1 VKRIAAVIALLG
13 SGCSWMMVAG
23 PPGPSVSSAPPGMTH
38 AEQPLDCT
46 REKFAPVV
54 DTVFAS
60 VFGVGTLVAIP
71 GVYFA
76 ATEEDDYNQ
85 MFGVML
91 IGAAAVYAALAVPF
105 YYSAKSGY
113 RKVEACRAA
122 HEQRGYVFGA
132 R

>member
-1 VKRIAAVIALLG
+1 
-13 SGCSWMMVAG
+13 MVAG
-23 PPGPSVSSAPPGMTH
+23 PPSAQVSSGPPGMTR
-38 AEQPLDCT
+38 AEEPLDCT
-46 REKFAPVV
+46 REKFAPIV

-60 VFGVGTLVAIP
+60 MFGVGTLVAIP

-76 ATEEDDYNQ
+76 ATDDDEWNR

-91 IGAAAVYAALAVPF
+91 IGAAAVYAGLAAPF

-113 RKVEACRAA
+113 RKVDACRAA
-122 HEQRGYVFGA
+122 HEQRRNTLGA